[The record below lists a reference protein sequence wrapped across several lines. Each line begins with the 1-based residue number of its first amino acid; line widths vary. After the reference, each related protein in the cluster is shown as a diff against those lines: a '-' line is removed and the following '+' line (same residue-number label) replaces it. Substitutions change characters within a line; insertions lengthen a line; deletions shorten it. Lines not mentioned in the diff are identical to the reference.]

1 MLGLL
6 GCRRLGDLT
15 EVLFTARACYYIAA
29 HGKEELEQL
38 TVESL
43 LSAVF
48 EETWR
53 GMLLRS
59 TSGAP

>member
-15 EVLFTARACYYIAA
+15 EVLFTAQACYYIAA
-29 HGKEELEQL
+29 HGREELEQL

-48 EETWR
+48 EET
-53 GMLLRS
+53 
-59 TSGAP
+59 